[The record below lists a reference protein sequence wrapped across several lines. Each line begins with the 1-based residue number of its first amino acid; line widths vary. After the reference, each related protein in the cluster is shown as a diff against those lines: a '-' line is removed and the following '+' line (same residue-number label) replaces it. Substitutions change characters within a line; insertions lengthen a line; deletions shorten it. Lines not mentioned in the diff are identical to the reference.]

1 VNVLG
6 IDTSGPFC
14 TAGLAG
20 PEGVLAER
28 SVRGRKIHSVRLLP
42 LIEDLLAD
50 AGLLTENLDG
60 VAVSAGPGSFTGLRI
75 GLTTARTLA
84 QVLDIPVVGVSSL
97 EVLVSPLCGGGA
109 GRVWALVPARRGEV
123 WAALYDCGSGEP
135 GGVFPPAA
143 LEIGR
148 LLAMIKDAAEPLVF
162 VGEGAELYGGLIRK
176 ELGEKARFCSPA
188 GHYPRGAVVAWLG
201 REALREG
208 RGRGACAL
216 IPEYISPPAA
226 ELVWRQKAGGVKGIG
241 DDVPAPAGSA
251 F

>member
-1 VNVLG
+1 MNVLG

-20 PEGVLAER
+20 SDGVLAER

-50 AGLLTENLDG
+50 TGLLTENLDG

-84 QVLDIPVVGVSSL
+84 QVLGIPVVGVSSL
-97 EVLVSPLCGGGA
+97 EVLVYPLCGA

-123 WAALYDCGSGEP
+123 YAALYDCGGGAP
-135 GGVFPPAA
+135 DGVFPPAA

-188 GHYPRGAVVAWLG
+188 GHYPRGGVVAWLG

-208 RGRGACAL
+208 RGREACAL
-216 IPEYISPPAA
+216 IPEYISLLERPNWFGDRKQGG
-226 ELVWRQKAGGVKGIG
+226 EENWR
-241 DDVPAPAGSA
+241 
-251 F
+251 